1 MINELKNDIEKRNVN
16 HAYFLECND
25 ENKAIEEAKEFAS
38 LILGKDTKNNP
49 DCTVFLTEEKSIKV
63 ESIRELQKDIA
74 IKPLMCSKKVYIIP
88 YAEKMNVSAQN
99 CLLKTLEE
107 PPLYAVIILISSS
120 IYSVINTIRSRV
132 KRIKIKTADGIYI
145 DPEIKNII
153 DSIPEKSVIDVL
165 KFSEFFE
172 KNKDKIIEIFHEMLK
187 YCDELI
193 MNDKNRLPVG
203 GNSDIISVAKYVPII
218 DLAEHRING
227 NCNFSMAIDEMLLS
241 FKDC

>member
-1 MINELKNDIEKRNVN
+1 MIEKLKSDIDNESVN

-25 ENKAIEEAKEFAS
+25 ESKALEEAKEFAT
-38 LILGKDTKNNP
+38 LILGKGTENNP

-107 PPLYAVIILISSS
+107 PPVYAVIILISSS

-132 KRIKIKTADGIYI
+132 KRIKIKNEAGINI
-145 DPEIKNII
+145 DPQVKNII
-153 DSIPEKSVIDVL
+153 DSISGKSVIDVL

-172 KNKDKIIEIFHEMLK
+172 KNKDNIIEILHEMMK

-193 MNDKNRLPVG
+193 MNNKNGLRDG

>member
-1 MINELKNDIEKRNVN
+1 MISELKNDIENESIN

-25 ENKAIEEAKEFAS
+25 ENKALEEAKEFAS
-38 LILGKDTKNNP
+38 LILGKETQNNP
-49 DCTVFLTEEKSIKV
+49 DCTVFITEEKSIKV

-74 IKPLMCSKKVYIIP
+74 IKPLMSHRKVYIIP
-88 YAEKMNVSAQN
+88 YAEKLNISAQN

-107 PPLYAVIILISSS
+107 PPAYAVIILISSS

-132 KRIKIKTADGIYI
+132 KRIKIKNDGGIHI
-145 DPEIKNII
+145 EPEIKNII

-172 KNKDKIIEIFHEMLK
+172 KNKDNIIEILHEMLK

-193 MNDKNRLPVG
+193 VNNKNGLPVG

-218 DLAEHRING
+218 DLTEHRLNG
-227 NCNFSMAIDEMLLS
+227 NCNFSMAIDEMLLA